1 MANSMTGFGRAV
13 LNDIGSKVTVEIKS
27 VNSRY
32 LEIVSKMP
40 RQLNYFEDS
49 IKAIVNSKVSRGRLD
64 IYIQVDNNSIL
75 DNYSIDEKK
84 IHDYKVI
91 FEKIQRELDIENDM
105 KISSYLNLPEVMTKN
120 SEPNKELENMVKNA
134 VSLAMDNLCVMRNA
148 EGQKII
154 KDLQK
159 RVELLKVLI
168 DKLELYTQDMLQSV
182 FEKLQKRISEL
193 LAKNGVEADDA
204 RILQESAIYADK
216 LNVTEEIVR
225 FNTHISQLLSFL
237 GEKEKE
243 IGKKIDFLLQEM
255 NREINTIG
263 SKSQKTEIISLVV
276 DIKAELEKIR
286 EQIQNIE

>member
-134 VSLAMDNLCVMRNA
+134 VALAMDNLCVMRNA

-168 DKLELYTQDMLQSV
+168 DRLELYTQDMLQSV

-204 RILQESAIYADK
+204 RILQESAIYVDK

>member
-134 VSLAMDNLCVMRNA
+134 VALAMDNLCVMRNA

-168 DKLELYTQDMLQSV
+168 DRLELYTQDMLQSV

-225 FNTHISQLLSFL
+225 FNTHISQLLNFL
-237 GEKEKE
+237 GEQEKE

>member
-134 VSLAMDNLCVMRNA
+134 VALAMDNLCVMRNA

-159 RVELLKVLI
+159 RVELLKVFI

-276 DIKAELEKIR
+276 DIKSELEKIR

>member
-120 SEPNKELENMVKNA
+120 SETNKELENMVKNA
-134 VSLAMDNLCVMRNA
+134 VALAMDNLCVMRNA

-168 DKLELYTQDMLQSV
+168 DRLELYTQDMLQSV

>member
-134 VSLAMDNLCVMRNA
+134 VALAMDNLCVMRSA

-276 DIKAELEKIR
+276 DIKSELEKIR

>member
-64 IYIQVDNNSIL
+64 IYIQVDINSIL

-193 LAKNGVEADDA
+193 LAKNGVETDDA

>member
-13 LNDIGSKVTVEIKS
+13 LNDIGSKITVEIKS

-134 VSLAMDNLCVMRNA
+134 VALAMDNLCVMRSA

-237 GEKEKE
+237 GEQEKE

-276 DIKAELEKIR
+276 DIKSELEKIR

>member
-40 RQLNYFEDS
+40 RQLNYFEDG

-84 IHDYKVI
+84 IHDYKLI

-168 DKLELYTQDMLQSV
+168 DRLELYTQDMLQSV

>member
-276 DIKAELEKIR
+276 DIKSELEKIR

>member
-84 IHDYKVI
+84 IHDYKLI

-134 VSLAMDNLCVMRNA
+134 VALAMDNLCVMRNA

-168 DKLELYTQDMLQSV
+168 DRLELYTQDMLQSV

>member
-1 MANSMTGFGRAV
+1 
-13 LNDIGSKVTVEIKS
+13 
-27 VNSRY
+27 
-32 LEIVSKMP
+32 
-40 RQLNYFEDS
+40 
-49 IKAIVNSKVSRGRLD
+49 
-64 IYIQVDNNSIL
+64 
-75 DNYSIDEKK
+75 
-84 IHDYKVI
+84 
-91 FEKIQRELDIENDM
+91 
-105 KISSYLNLPEVMTKN
+105 
-120 SEPNKELENMVKNA
+120 
-134 VSLAMDNLCVMRNA
+134 MRNA

-255 NREINTIG
+255 TREINTIG

-276 DIKAELEKIR
+276 DIKSELEKIR

>member
-91 FEKIQRELDIENDM
+91 FENIQRELDIENDM

-134 VSLAMDNLCVMRNA
+134 VALAMDNLCVMRNA

-168 DKLELYTQDMLQSV
+168 DRLELYTQDMLQSV

>member
-134 VSLAMDNLCVMRNA
+134 VALAMDNLCVMRNA

-168 DKLELYTQDMLQSV
+168 DRLELYTQDMLQSV